1 MPHAAS
7 KKKDL
12 RQNVKRRAANRA
24 RKSSVRTAMK
34 RVEVAVEAGD
44 ADSVREAVTAA
55 YKRIDKAAK
64 TNTLHANTA
73 ARRKSLIARTAKA
86 FLQ

>member
-1 MPHAAS
+1 MPHASS

-12 RQNVKRRAANRA
+12 RQNMKRRAHNRT
-24 RKSSVRTAMK
+24 RKSAVKTAIK
-34 RVEVAVEAGD
+34 RVHVALEGGNAEEVKVAV
-44 ADSVREAVTAA
+44 SMA

-73 ARRKSLIARTAKA
+73 ARRKSLIARSAKA
-86 FLQ
+86 FL